1 MKFFLELSNV
11 VGESRAV
18 VVVVVVVVACRGD
31 LPPPRLLLPEF
42 FLVTPLASPLDNGIN
57 MGPLDES
64 ISNTTNY
71 SN

>member
-11 VGESRAV
+11 AGESRA
-18 VVVVVVVVACRGD
+18 VVVVVVACRGD

-42 FLVTPLASPLDNGIN
+42 FLVRPLASPLDNGIN